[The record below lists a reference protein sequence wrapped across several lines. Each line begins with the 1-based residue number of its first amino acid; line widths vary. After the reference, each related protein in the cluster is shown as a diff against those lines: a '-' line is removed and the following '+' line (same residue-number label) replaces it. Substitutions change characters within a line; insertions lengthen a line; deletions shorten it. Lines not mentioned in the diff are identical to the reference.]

1 MLALLSILSI
11 HQKTWYKTM
20 LRLTKELFIPLLSF
34 RQPWAIMANVSKFT
48 TFISLNNQQC
58 MARYILIVLNS
69 DE

>member
-1 MLALLSILSI
+1 
-11 HQKTWYKTM
+11 M
-20 LRLTKELFIPLLSF
+20 LRLTKELFIPVLSF